1 MSGQF
6 KADKFGEGAKRPVP
20 ADERIQPDVYPIY
33 IDSPAAAMRL
43 DAGAFA
49 GHLEAVADVIEEQE
63 MAAGYLIR
71 EAMRRIHEQQR
82 EIERL
87 KFHAGHLRKSA
98 EEAAE
103 YLKQTLCVS
112 QTPGPELQHIVF
124 SLASALATSR
134 NLPL

>member
-1 MSGQF
+1 
-6 KADKFGEGAKRPVP
+6 
-20 ADERIQPDVYPIY
+20 
-33 IDSPAAAMRL
+33 
-43 DAGAFA
+43 
-49 GHLEAVADVIEEQE
+49 VADVIEEQE

-71 EAMRRIHEQQR
+71 EAMRRIHEQER

-87 KFHAGHLRKSA
+87 KFHARHLRKSA

-103 YLKQTLCVS
+103 YLRQLVQVS
-112 QTPGPELQHIVF
+112 ETPGVRLQHVVF